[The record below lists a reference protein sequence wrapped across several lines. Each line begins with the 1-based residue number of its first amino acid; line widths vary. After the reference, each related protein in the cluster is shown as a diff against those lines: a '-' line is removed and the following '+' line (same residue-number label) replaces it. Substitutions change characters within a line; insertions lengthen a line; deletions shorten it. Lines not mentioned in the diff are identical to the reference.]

1 MPDGTK
7 LSSEPSG
14 RLIEST
20 WHASQMPSAIAAF
33 AQTLR
38 QPQMKLTTFLVWSF
52 ALCVAGNVGAAESVS
67 PLPSMSATKE
77 GFSDARL
84 QRLQAFMHTAIRSG
98 DYLGAV
104 TLIARN
110 GRIVDWRTY
119 GHRDLSRKRP
129 MTRDS
134 IFRIYSMTKTV
145 TSVAVL
151 ILMEEGKFGLDDPIA
166 MHLPEF
172 ANTQVLSA
180 GTADAPE
187 LRPIRQPLTIRH
199 LLTHTS
205 GIATRDAKNG
215 EAVKRFNRIDLSTL
229 PTLAAYSEYVASQAL
244 ARDPGEVFTYDGVQL
259 VVLSRLIEIVSGMP
273 FEEFLR
279 QRIFRPLVMTDTG
292 FSVPARDRAR
302 IVDMVTTTSGGQLAI
317 TKSNDAIHPGESL
330 NPYPSGAGGL
340 YSTAA
345 DYVRFCQMLLNGGN
359 LDGASIL
366 GRKTVELMMMNH
378 LTHLDPPV
386 NEFSNAEGFGL
397 GGYVVLDVARR
408 GRLGSVG
415 QFGWSGAGSTY
426 FTIDPREKLIA
437 MLLMQHLPLGLAKD
451 PPKISGKFYNFV
463 YQALVN

>member
-1 MPDGTK
+1 
-7 LSSEPSG
+7 
-14 RLIEST
+14 
-20 WHASQMPSAIAAF
+20 
-33 AQTLR
+33 
-38 QPQMKLTTFLVWSF
+38 MKLTAFLIWSF
-52 ALCVAGNVGAAESVS
+52 ALCIAGTVGAAAGVS
-67 PLPSMSATKE
+67 PLPVSLPLKE
-77 GFSDARL
+77 GLSDARL
-84 QRLQAFMHTAIRSG
+84 ARLDRFMRTTIDSG

-119 GHRDLSRKRP
+119 GHRDLARKSS

-151 ILMEEGKFGLDDPIA
+151 MLMEEGKLGLDDPMA
-166 MHLPEF
+166 KYLPEF
-172 ANTQVLSA
+172 ASTQVFSG
-180 GTADAPE
+180 GTADAPQW
-187 LRPIRQPLTIRH
+187 RPARQPLTIRH

-215 EAVKRFNRIDLSTL
+215 EAVKRFNRIELNAL
-229 PTLAAYSEYVASQAL
+229 PTLAAYAKYVAGEAL
-244 ARDPGEVFTYDGVQL
+244 ARDPGEVFTYDGVPL
-259 VVLSRLIEIVSGMP
+259 VVLSRLVEVVSGMP

-279 QRIFRPLVMTDTG
+279 QKLFVPLAMKDTG
-292 FSVPARDRAR
+292 FTVPPRDRAR
-302 IVDMVTTTSGGQLAI
+302 IVDMVTTTPEGRLAK
-317 TKSNDAIHPGESL
+317 TSSNDAQHPGESL

-345 DYVRFCQMLLNGGN
+345 DYVRFCQMLLNGGS
-359 LDGASIL
+359 LDHASIL

-408 GRLGSVG
+408 GRPGSVG

-437 MLLMQHLPLGLAKD
+437 ILLMQHLPQGLAKD
-451 PPKISGKFYNFV
+451 PPKISVKFYNFV
-463 YQALVN
+463 YQSLVNEMDSGRP

>member
-1 MPDGTK
+1 
-7 LSSEPSG
+7 
-14 RLIEST
+14 
-20 WHASQMPSAIAAF
+20 
-33 AQTLR
+33 
-38 QPQMKLTTFLVWSF
+38 MKLTAFLIWSF
-52 ALCVAGNVGAAESVS
+52 ALCIAGTVGAAAGVS
-67 PLPSMSATKE
+67 PLPVSLPLKE
-77 GFSDARL
+77 GLSDARL
-84 QRLQAFMHTAIRSG
+84 ARLDRFMRTTIDSG

-119 GHRDLSRKRP
+119 GHRDLARKSS

-151 ILMEEGKFGLDDPIA
+151 MLMEEGKLGLDDPMA
-166 MHLPEF
+166 KYLPEF
-172 ANTQVLSA
+172 ASTKVFSG
-180 GTADAPE
+180 GTADAPQ
-187 LRPIRQPLTIRH
+187 LRPARQPLTIRH

-215 EAVKRFNRIDLSTL
+215 EAVKRFNRIELNAL
-229 PTLAAYSEYVASQAL
+229 PTLAAYAKYVAGEAL
-244 ARDPGEVFTYDGVQL
+244 ARDPGEVFTYDGVPL
-259 VVLSRLIEIVSGMP
+259 VVLSRLVEVVSGMP

-279 QRIFRPLVMTDTG
+279 QKLFVPLAMKDTG
-292 FSVPARDRAR
+292 FTVPPRDRAR
-302 IVDMVTTTSGGQLAI
+302 IVDMVTTTPEGRLAK
-317 TKSNDAIHPGESL
+317 TSSNDAPHPGESL

-345 DYVRFCQMLLNGGN
+345 DYVRFCQMLLNGGS
-359 LDGASIL
+359 LDHASIL

-408 GRLGSVG
+408 GRPGSVG

-437 MLLMQHLPLGLAKD
+437 ILLMQHLPQGLAKD
-451 PPKISGKFYNFV
+451 PPKISVKFYNFV
-463 YQALVN
+463 YQSLVNEMDAGRP